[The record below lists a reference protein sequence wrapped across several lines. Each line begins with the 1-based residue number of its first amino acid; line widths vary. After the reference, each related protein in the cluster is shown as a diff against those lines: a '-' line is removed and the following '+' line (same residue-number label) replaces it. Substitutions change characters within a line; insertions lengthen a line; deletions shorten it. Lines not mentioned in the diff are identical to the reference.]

1 MLHDS
6 RGDEHKDEEEHEEDG
21 ICTLDAGKRVIGTV
35 AEDGHRQ
42 GEKAVPEAG
51 DRTLLHLGKLRPAIE
66 RAHED
71 REDAMSGDGC
81 EGTHDSSAWS
91 EREDVADILC
101 HGKAKAAE
109 DGVDDSVK
117 DIVEVPVM
125 PGGKTEE
132 HVFAALLGHGDDT
145 EVHEEEGVEVLGH
158 AASQQG
164 IRSDRFEEDGREG
177 GEHTEEEELC
187 EKGQRLLVDRIHL
200 PDVCHKEGSRKHR
213 HHQENPHI
221 CHSTVFH
228 INSWT

>member
-35 AEDGHRQ
+35 AEDRHRQ

-81 EGTHDSSAWS
+81 EGTHDSGTGT
-91 EREDVADILC
+91 EGEDVADVFC
-101 HGKAKAAE
+101 HSEAKAAE
-109 DGVDDSVK
+109 DGVDDSVE

-132 HVFAALLGHGDDT
+132 HVFAALLGHGDDA
-145 EVHEEEGVEVLGH
+145 EVHEKEGMEVLGH
-158 AASQQG
+158 AASQRG
-164 IRSDRFEEDGREG
+164 IRPCCLDQDGGKG
-177 GEHTEEEELC
+177 GEHAEKEELC

-200 PDVCHKEGSRKHR
+200 PDVCHKEGSRKHC

-221 CHSTVFH
+221 GHLMVTH